1 MRIKDFINI
10 FLNHY
15 GEEILSNLTNYN
27 SESFNNKI
35 EKLHFEENKTKINAF
50 LIKYQRSKSSGCKNN
65 HYFEKYLEISS
76 KNILYLFKSSCFRR
90 I

>member
-27 SESFNNKI
+27 SESFKNKI

-50 LIKYQRSKSSGCKNN
+50 LIKYQRSKSSGCKNPKCMGN
-65 HYFEKYLEISS
+65 NTGSDTICFLV
-76 KNILYLFKSSCFRR
+76 NIGQN
-90 I
+90 